1 MAPRPAEPS
10 RRRPPRR
17 DRRAKGR
24 TIAVLCALALFGL
37 LSIGPAQSYLSAR
50 ADTARLHRQVQIESS
65 RRDELRL
72 EAPTINDRSS
82 TIAALRRLGYS
93 FPGEQIFRIPR

>member
-1 MAPRPAEPS
+1 M
-10 RRRPPRR
+10 
-17 DRRAKGR
+17 
-24 TIAVLCALALFGL
+24 LCALALFGL
-37 LSIGPAQSYLSAR
+37 LSIGPAQSYLSVR
-50 ADTARLHRQVQIESS
+50 ADTGRLHRQVQIESA

>member
-1 MAPRPAEPS
+1 M
-10 RRRPPRR
+10 
-17 DRRAKGR
+17 
-24 TIAVLCALALFGL
+24 LCALALFGL

-50 ADTARLHRQVQIESS
+50 ADTARLHRQVLIESA

>member
-1 MAPRPAEPS
+1 MDPRPSETP

-24 TIAVLCALALFGL
+24 SVAVVLAVALFGL

-50 ADTARLHRQVQIESS
+50 ADTARLRDQVRIEST

-72 EAPTINDRSS
+72 RAPTINDRSS

-93 FPGEQIFRIPR
+93 FPGEQTFRISR